1 MAPCVHLLL
10 LITKPLPLQITAA
23 AGEEG
28 YLYNIGLLVVEVEK
42 LYMLENGQLNMLFSF
57 PEHLA
62 RSQTNKDCLKPL
74 LAKDSV

>member
-10 LITKPLPLQITAA
+10 LIAKPLPLQITAA

-42 LYMLENGQLNMLFSF
+42 PYMLENGQLNMLFSF

-62 RSQTNKDCLKPL
+62 RSQTNEDCLKPL